1 MDSTQLGTKWV
12 KVSHHRPHMPGSQ
25 FRREQWNTPS
35 PAQSR
40 VPLPKTNAPEKP
52 ATGNANKEKQKAPA
66 RPTPVTPD
74 AGGNSASKAKSSNAP
89 STTGSPSNSNVEEI
103 TELLSNV
110 NLDEITLEELSVMVP
125 TRVLKIMTSAG
136 DPLLRRLDITKC
148 ERKLLPTFWGEEPQR
163 LDVIR
168 YVNGVAQVAL
178 VGEWE

>member
-1 MDSTQLGTKWV
+1 MDSTKLGTKWV

-25 FRREQWNTPS
+25 FRREPWNTPS

-40 VPLPKTNAPEKP
+40 VPLPKANAPEKP
-52 ATGNANKEKQKAPA
+52 ATGNAKKEKQKAPA
-66 RPTPVTPD
+66 TPVTPD
-74 AGGNSASKAKSSNAP
+74 TGCGNSASKAKSSNAP
-89 STTGSPSNSNVEEI
+89 STTASLSNSNVEEI

-110 NLDEITLEELSVMVP
+110 NLDEITLEELSVMMP
-125 TRVLKIMTSAG
+125 TRVLKIITSAG
-136 DPLLRRLDITKC
+136 NPLLRRLDIAKC

-163 LDVIR
+163 LDIIR